1 MIVLITGVSSSP
13 GYKTAISLA
22 NKYEVIGT
30 YNEHP
35 INIPGVTVV
44 KADIT
49 RDSARL
55 ITDYRPDVVI
65 HMAAIGNVDQC
76 EEQLELCYRVNVTAS
91 RDLLTAAYRIGSAI
105 YYLSTDYV
113 FDGERG
119 GMYSEDDAPRP
130 VNYYGLTKLMAE
142 EITRAWVVP

>member
-1 MIVLITGVSSSP
+1 MMIVLITGVSSSP
-13 GYKTAISLA
+13 GYKTAISLV

-55 ITDYRPDVVI
+55 INDYKPTWLYTWP
-65 HMAAIGNVDQC
+65 Q
-76 EEQLELCYRVNVTAS
+76 
-91 RDLLTAAYRIGSAI
+91 
-105 YYLSTDYV
+105 
-113 FDGERG
+113 
-119 GMYSEDDAPRP
+119 
-130 VNYYGLTKLMAE
+130 
-142 EITRAWVVP
+142 